1 VATSS
6 APVSSSSRDFCR
18 RICFWNW
25 IGLSPVT
32 AWKFRWNADVLM
44 PQERA
49 SSSTRNGSS

>member
-25 IGLSPVT
+25 IGLSAVT